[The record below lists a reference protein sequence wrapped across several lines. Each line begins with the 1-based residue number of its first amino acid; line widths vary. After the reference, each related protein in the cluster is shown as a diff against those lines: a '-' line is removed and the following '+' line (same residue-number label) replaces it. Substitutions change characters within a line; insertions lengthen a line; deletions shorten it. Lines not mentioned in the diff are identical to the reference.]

1 MLGYSGMGVAEN
13 LESVKQRINTACER
27 SGRRPDSVI
36 LVAVCK
42 GHPPEAVREAFE
54 CGIRVFGENKVQE
67 AKAKIPLCPSG
78 ISWHLIGHL
87 QTNKARDA
95 VRFFDMIHSVD
106 SLKLAEE
113 LDKRAAQVQRK
124 IPILIEVNV
133 SGETTKF
140 GYPPSLLI
148 GEVKRLSEFQNL
160 DLQGLMT
167 MAPFVEDPELTR
179 PVFRRLRELK
189 NECEQILNRPLPHL
203 SMGMTN
209 DFEVAIEEGA
219 TMVRI
224 GTAIFG
230 ERKVYKPDLPQQD

>member
-1 MLGYSGMGVAEN
+1 MGIAEN
-13 LESVKQRINTACER
+13 LEKVKKRIQSACEK
-27 SGRRPDSVI
+27 SGRNPDSVI

-42 GHPPEAVREAFE
+42 GHPPEAVKEAFE
-54 CGIRVFGENKVQE
+54 CGVRIFGENKVQE
-67 AKAKIPLCPSG
+67 AKGKIPLCPSG

-87 QTNKARDA
+87 QTNKAKDA
-95 VRFFDMIHSVD
+95 VRLFDMIHSVD
-106 SLKLAEE
+106 SLKLAAE

-124 IPILIEVNV
+124 IPVLLEVNV
-133 SGETTKF
+133 SGEVSKF

-148 GEVKRLSEFQNL
+148 GEIKELSAFPNL

-167 MAPFVEDPELTR
+167 MAPFVDDPELTR
-179 PVFRRLRELK
+179 PVFKKLRELRD
-189 NECEQILNRPLPHL
+189 ECEQVLGRPLPHL

-209 DFEVAIEEGA
+209 DFEIAIEEGA

-230 ERKVYKPDLPQQD
+230 ERVPWKPEPPPSD